1 MYPKVSNVP
10 DREENVDIFLIRI
23 YDRKKPPF
31 LFLTKDEDH
40 HMNMHYTFSV
50 REVSEV
56 RDNEQ
61 VLKVRKYKS
70 IICP

>member
-1 MYPKVSNVP
+1 ML
-10 DREENVDIFLIRI
+10 IFSSIRI

-61 VLKVRKYKS
+61 VLKVRKKEKKLPIKEQS
-70 IICP
+70 TR